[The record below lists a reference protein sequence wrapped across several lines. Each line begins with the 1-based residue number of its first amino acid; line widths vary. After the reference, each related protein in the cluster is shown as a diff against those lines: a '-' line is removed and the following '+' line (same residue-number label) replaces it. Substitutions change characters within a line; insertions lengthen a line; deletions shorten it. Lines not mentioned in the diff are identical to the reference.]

1 MFVDRDKCSFSRQI
15 LFFSPSNLLEFT
27 KRLIELTDYDLE
39 TLYVRTKMIFIEFF
53 FRFRE

>member
-1 MFVDRDKCSFSRQI
+1 MFSFETNP
-15 LFFSPSNLLEFT
+15 LLLVETPSNLLEFT